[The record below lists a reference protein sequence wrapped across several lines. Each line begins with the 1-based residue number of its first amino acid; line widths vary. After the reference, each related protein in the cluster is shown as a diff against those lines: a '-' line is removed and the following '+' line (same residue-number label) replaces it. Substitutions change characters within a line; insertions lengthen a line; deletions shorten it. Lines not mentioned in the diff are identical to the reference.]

1 MQRRDLPMMVLVATS
16 VFATVAAGANVLPL
30 APESAGSAVSP
41 QHHVQVVLE
50 REVVE
55 VVPARNLA
63 YRVVAS
69 FWLRSQARR
78 AVTVVVGMPLPDN
91 NLGTSYTD
99 GFVVLVDGRPVDARL
114 QPAETPGSAHWISWP
129 VAWGP
134 GQVRVVT
141 CLYDVVVPESL
152 SGLVA
157 GTRIRY
163 AVATGRHWQGT
174 IGEAEF
180 RFRLRP
186 VWGPDSARRL
196 VPSYPDH
203 VVEQTADS
211 VRWRFS
217 DWVPGDEDL
226 TLDLPRW
233 RGPVP
238 QGYRLPAPYRGAVA
252 AYDDAWLD
260 ALAEAELDAV
270 RPAFPSE
277 AAALDL
283 RELRRWIAEH
293 LLMEIRARNG
303 DLFVVGRDPWWSRIP
318 WLGRLGFQARRPSRS
333 LHDGTAI
340 DWRWEQYFR
349 VAAAMGGWVYQPA
362 RMRRTAFSLD
372 ELTGLERVNAL
383 YLLRVLGGES

>member
-1 MQRRDLPMMVLVATS
+1 MVVLFVMG
-16 VFATVAAGANVLPL
+16 VFATVSAGANILLLV
-30 APESAGSAVSP
+30 PETAGSAIGP
-41 QHHVQVVLE
+41 RHDAQVVLE

-78 AVTVVVGMPLPDN
+78 EVTVVVGMPLPDN
-91 NLGTSYTD
+91 HLGTSYTD

-114 QPAETPGSAHWISWP
+114 QPAETPGSAHWLSWP
-129 VAWGP
+129 VAWVP

-163 AVATGRHWQGT
+163 VVATGRHWQGT
-174 IGEAEF
+174 IGKAEF

-186 VWGPDSARRL
+186 VRDPDSARRL

-203 VVEQTADS
+203 VVEQTGDS

-226 TLDLPRW
+226 TLALPHW
-233 RGPVP
+233 RGPAP
-238 QGYRLPAPYRGAVA
+238 RGYRLPTPYQGASA
-252 AYDDAWLD
+252 AYDDVWLD

-270 RPAFPSE
+270 RPVFPSE
-277 AAALDL
+277 VAALD
-283 RELRRWIAEH
+283 RGELRRWIAEH

-303 DLFVVGRDPWWSRIP
+303 DPFVAGRDPWWRRIP
-318 WLGRLGFQARRPSRS
+318 WLGRPGFQAKRPSRT
-333 LHDGTAI
+333 LRDGTVI
-340 DWRWEQYFR
+340 DWEWEGYFR
-349 VAAAMGGWVYQPA
+349 VAAAMDGWVYQPT
-362 RMRRTAFSLD
+362 RTRRTVLSVD
-372 ELTGLERVNAL
+372 ELAGLERVNAL
-383 YLLRVLGGES
+383 YLLRVLDGES